1 MSEPRLSWPWF
12 RRRLAWRLCALF
24 VAGALLPVAL
34 SDWLVITVMN
44 GLAEKMDAD
53 KRVQA
58 VRATS
63 RQVFDR
69 VRLGEVLLQSRADA
83 GADASATPLPAFD
96 RVRCTRAAAASAAR
110 LDPSDAAL
118 LETWRR
124 VASGAPVA
132 GSGRLALAPGEPMR
146 VLVAVA
152 SDSGTLCVG
161 AFADEF
167 LWEPLRNGPE
177 DAVWTV
183 HDPANRTVV
192 QAHGADAP
200 QGLLHAASAQSHV
213 ARLFMGPAGANQEWT
228 FVQTALPARIDWH
241 DRPVLAWLV
250 AVAAA
255 TLLTVGLVGQ
265 SRIRRA
271 LAPLERLT
279 AGTRLLATGESATR
293 VDVRGTD
300 EIGQLASAFNDM
312 AAKLEEREVQ
322 LVLRAV
328 HDDLTGLTNR
338 FGLLRA
344 LDQLLDGRPA
354 DRELAVLF
362 IDLDFFKDVNDRHG
376 HAVGD
381 QVLRM
386 AADRLRAIA
395 GDTLLAARKGG
406 DEFVIVLP
414 QAGSALNARELAGRI
429 VASLAEPFELA
440 DSAQVCGASVGVALC
455 PAHGT
460 GTQELLRCAD
470 IALYESKRAGRG
482 RSTLFAPALDL
493 ELRHRHETLAALR
506 CALQRRELVVHYQP
520 RLDAVS
526 GRVGSAEALVRW
538 NRPGHGLVHPN
549 AFIELAESSGLIEA
563 LGLDVLDQ
571 AVQQI
576 ADWRPLGIRLA
587 RVSVN
592 VSTRQFE
599 SGNLVASVRAALQR
613 HGVEPGC
620 LELEV
625 TESLLSGDVVAA
637 CAQLAELRAMGV
649 TIAMDD
655 FGTGYS
661 SLAQLRTLP
670 IDVMKIDRAF
680 VRDLEADPNARA
692 IVQTIV
698 TLGRSLSLRL
708 VAEGVETAGQAQ
720 ALRAMGCDELQGYL
734 FGMPMPAQAFQ
745 ALPGLD
751 VATGAQASR

>member
-1 MSEPRLSWPWF
+1 MTEPRLHLPWF

-63 RQVFDR
+63 RQVLDR
-69 VRLGEVLLQSRADA
+69 VRLGEVLLQARADA
-83 GADASATPLPAFD
+83 GAQASATPLPAFD
-96 RVRCTRAAAASAAR
+96 RVGCMRATASAAR
-110 LDPSDAAL
+110 PDPSDAAL

-124 VASGAPVA
+124 AAVGAPVA
-132 GSGRLALAPGEPMR
+132 GRGLLALAPGEPMR
-146 VLVAVA
+146 VLIAVA
-152 SDSGTLCVG
+152 SDGGVLCVG
-161 AFADEF
+161 TFADEY
-167 LWEPLRNGPE
+167 LWEPLRNGPD

-183 HDPANRTVV
+183 HDPASRTLA
-192 QAHGADAP
+192 QARGADAP
-200 QGLLHAASAQSHV
+200 DGLVHAASTQAHV

-228 FVQTALPARIDWH
+228 FVQTALPARVDWH

-279 AGTRLLATGESATR
+279 AGTHRLATGESATR
-293 VDVRGTD
+293 VDVRSAD

-312 AAKLEEREVQ
+312 AAKLEEREAQ
-322 LVLRAV
+322 LVFRAV
-328 HDDLTGLTNR
+328 HDDLTGLANR

-344 LDQLLDGRPA
+344 LDKLLDGRA
-354 DRELAVLF
+354 GDRELAVLF
-362 IDLDFFKDVNDRHG
+362 IDLDFFKEVNDRHG

-381 QVLRM
+381 QVLRV

-395 GDTLLAARKGG
+395 GHTLLAARKGG

-414 QAGSALNARELAGRI
+414 QAGSAANARELASRI

-455 PAHGT
+455 PAHGIS
-460 GTQELLRCAD
+460 TQELLRCAD
-470 IALYESKRAGRG
+470 IALYESKRTGRG

-493 ELRHRHETLAALR
+493 ALRHRHETLTALR
-506 CALQRRELVVHYQP
+506 AALQRHELVVHFQP
-520 RLDAVS
+520 RLDALS
-526 GRVGSAEALVRW
+526 GRVESAEALVRW
-538 NRPGHGLVHPN
+538 NRPGHDLVYPN

-571 AVQQI
+571 TLRQI
-576 ADWRPLGIRLA
+576 AQWHPLGIRLA

-613 HGVEPGC
+613 HGVEPTC
-620 LELEV
+620 LELEI
-625 TESLLSGDVVAA
+625 TESLLSGDVAAA
-637 CAQLAELRAMGV
+637 CTQLAELRAMGI

-680 VRDLEADPNARA
+680 VRDLEADRNALA
-692 IVQTIV
+692 IAQTIV

-745 ALPGLD
+745 ALPGLNLT
-751 VATGAQASR
+751 TGTQTSR